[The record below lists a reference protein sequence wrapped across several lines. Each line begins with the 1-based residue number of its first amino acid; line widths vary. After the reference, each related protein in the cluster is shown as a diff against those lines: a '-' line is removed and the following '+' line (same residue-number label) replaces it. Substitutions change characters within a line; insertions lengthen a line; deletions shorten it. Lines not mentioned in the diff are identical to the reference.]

1 MLVGVRQNIYAAR
14 TLDSMRLD
22 NRVLSHLELVEFSG
36 IQNTILIRVTDL
48 EYSTEGSDALLL
60 QHLIRK
66 LITQADAKLC
76 SLIDTHVVS

>member
-66 LITQADAKLC
+66 LIT
-76 SLIDTHVVS
+76 

>member
-66 LITQADAKLC
+66 LVTQA
-76 SLIDTHVVS
+76 